1 MKIAIYGRPF
11 SSGFDKN
18 ITTLFVLLEKHGVE
32 YFIHESF
39 FEFLMKKEKLS
50 LKKAGA
56 FKTHDDI
63 IGNAD
68 IMFSIGGDG
77 TFLEAVSIVQN
88 YGIPIVGIN
97 TGRLGFLADISPGHI
112 EDSLSAILNGHYKV
126 EHRSLVELDL
136 INSAWKG
143 FACALNEVSIQ
154 KRYSTMITIHTYLDD
169 TYLNSYWADGLI
181 VSTPTGSTAYSMS
194 VGGPIMTP
202 DSNNFIISPMAPHN
216 LTIRPVIVP
225 DHNLIRIEVES
236 RDDSFLLTL
245 DSRTEII
252 KGEVQLRLKRAD
264 FTIKTLRIKDATF
277 YNTLR
282 NKLMWGVDKR
292 NE

>member
-11 SSGFDKN
+11 SSGFEKN
-18 ITTLFVLLEKHGVE
+18 IKALFVLLEKNGVE
-32 YFIHESF
+32 YFIHEPF
-39 FEFLMKKEKLS
+39 YEFLLKKEKLS
-50 LKKAGA
+50 FQKAGA
-56 FKTHDDI
+56 FKTHNDI

-97 TGRLGFLADISPGHI
+97 TGRLGFLADISPEDI
-112 EDSLSAILNGHYKV
+112 EDSLSAILNGDYKI

-136 INSAWKG
+136 TNSSWEG

-154 KRYSTMITIHTYLDD
+154 KRYSTLITIHTYLDD

-181 VSTPTGSTAYSMS
+181 ISTPTGSTAYSMS
-194 VGGPIMTP
+194 VGGPIVSP
-202 DSNNFIISPMAPHN
+202 DSNNFIISPMASHN

-236 RDDSFLLTL
+236 RDNSFLLTL
-245 DSRTEII
+245 DSRTEMIE
-252 KGEVQLRLKRAD
+252 GDVRLHLKRAD

-292 NE
+292 N

>member
-11 SSGFDKN
+11 SSGFEKR
-18 ITTLFVLLEKHGVE
+18 ISALFVLLEKYDVE
-32 YFIHESF
+32 YFIHEPF
-39 FEFLMKKEKLS
+39 YEFLMRREGLIFQ
-50 LKKAGA
+50 KAA
-56 FKTHDDI
+56 VFRTHDDI
-63 IGNAD
+63 IGQAD

-77 TFLEAVSIVQN
+77 TFLEAVSIVQD

-97 TGRLGFLADISPGHI
+97 TGRLGFLADISPEHI
-112 EDSLSAILNGHYKV
+112 EDSLSAILQGQYHV
-126 EHRSLVELDL
+126 EQRSLVELEL
-136 INSAWKG
+136 IGATWRG

-169 TYLNSYWADGLI
+169 AYLNSYWADGLI

-216 LTIRPVIVP
+216 LTVRPVIVP
-225 DHNLIRIEVES
+225 DHHAIRIEVEN
-236 RDDSFLLTL
+236 RDNSFLLTL

-252 KGEVQLRLKRAD
+252 EGEVRISLKRAG
-264 FTIKTLRIKDATF
+264 FTIQTLRIKDATF
-277 YNTLR
+277 YDTLR

-292 NE
+292 N

>member
-11 SSGFDKN
+11 SSGFEKK
-18 ITTLFVLLEKHGVE
+18 ISALFLLLEKHGVE
-32 YFIHESF
+32 YFIHEPF
-39 FEFLMKKEKLS
+39 YEFLMKREGLTFR
-50 LKKAGA
+50 KAA
-56 FKTHDDI
+56 VFRTHDDI
-63 IGNAD
+63 TGNAD
-68 IMFSIGGDG
+68 IMFSMGGDG
-77 TFLEAVSIVQN
+77 TFLEAVTIVQD

-97 TGRLGFLADISPGHI
+97 TGRLGFLADISPEHI
-112 EDSLSAILNGHYKV
+112 EDSLSAILKGQYHV
-126 EHRSLVELDL
+126 EHRSLVALELID
-136 INSAWKG
+136 ATWDG

-169 TYLNSYWADGLI
+169 AYLNSYWADGLI

-225 DHNLIRIEVES
+225 DHHAIRIEVES

-252 KGEVQLRLKRAD
+252 EGAVQIRLKRAG

-292 NE
+292 N

>member
-11 SSGFDKN
+11 SSGFEKN
-18 ITTLFVLLEKHGVE
+18 IQALFELLEKHGVE
-32 YFIHESF
+32 YFIHEPF
-39 FEFLMKKEKLS
+39 YKFLLQKEKLS
-50 LKKAGA
+50 FQKAGA

-97 TGRLGFLADISPGHI
+97 TGRLGFLADISPEHI
-112 EDSLSAILNGHYKV
+112 EDSLLAILNGDYKI
-126 EHRSLVELDL
+126 EQRSLVELDL
-136 INSAWKG
+136 INSPWAG
-143 FACALNEVSIQ
+143 FTCALNEVSIQ
-154 KRYSTMITIHTYLDD
+154 KRYSTMTTIHTYLDD
-169 TYLNSYWADGLI
+169 SYLNSYWADGLI

-194 VGGPIMTP
+194 VGGPIVSP

-216 LTIRPVIVP
+216 LTIRPIIVP
-225 DHNLIRIEVES
+225 DKSLIRIEVES
-236 RDDSFLLTL
+236 RDNSFLLTL

-252 KGEVQLRLKRAD
+252 EGEVQLRLKRAD

-292 NE
+292 N

>member
-11 SSGFDKN
+11 SSGFEKN
-18 ITTLFVLLEKHGVE
+18 ISALFVLLEKHGVE
-32 YFIHESF
+32 YFIHEPF
-39 FEFLMKKEKLS
+39 YEFLRKKEKLS
-50 LKKAGA
+50 FQKAGA
-56 FKTHDDI
+56 FRTHDDI

-97 TGRLGFLADISPGHI
+97 TGRLGFLADISPEHI
-112 EDSLSAILNGHYKV
+112 EDSLSAILNGQYKV

-136 INSAWKG
+136 INSPWEG
-143 FACALNEVSIQ
+143 FTCALNEVSIQ

-194 VGGPIMTP
+194 VGGPIVTP

-236 RDDSFLLTL
+236 RDNSFLLTL
-245 DSRTEII
+245 DSHTEII
-252 KGEVQLRLKRAD
+252 EGEVQMRLKRAD

-282 NKLMWGVDKR
+282 SKLMWGVDKR
-292 NE
+292 N

>member
-11 SSGFDKN
+11 SSGFEKK
-18 ITTLFVLLEKHGVE
+18 ISALFVLLEKHGVE
-32 YFIHESF
+32 YFIHEPF
-39 FEFLMKKEKLS
+39 HEFL
-50 LKKAGA
+50 LKKAGLTLKKA
-56 FKTHDDI
+56 GVFNTHDDI
-63 IGNAD
+63 TGRAD
-68 IMFSIGGDG
+68 IMFSMGGDG
-77 TFLEAVSIVQN
+77 TFLEAVSIVQD

-97 TGRLGFLADISPGHI
+97 TGRLGFLADISPEHI
-112 EDSLSAILNGHYKV
+112 EESLSAILDGQYKI
-126 EHRSLVELDL
+126 EQRSLVELEL
-136 INSAWKG
+136 INSTWEG

-154 KRYSTMITIHTYLDD
+154 KRYSTMITIHTFLND

-216 LTIRPVIVP
+216 LTIRPVVVP
-225 DHNLIRIEVES
+225 DHNQVRIEVES
-236 RDDSFLLTL
+236 RDNSYLLTL

-252 KGEVQLRLKRAD
+252 EGEITLRLKKAD

-292 NE
+292 N

>member
-11 SSGFDKN
+11 SSGFEKN
-18 ITTLFVLLEKHGVE
+18 IATLFKLLEKHGVDYLIHQPFYE
-32 YFIHESF
+32 FI
-39 FEFLMKKEKLS
+39 LKKEKLTFQ
-50 LKKAGA
+50 KAGV

-63 IGNAD
+63 MGHAD
-68 IMFSIGGDG
+68 IMFSLGGDG
-77 TFLEAVSIVQN
+77 TFLEAVSIVQD

-97 TGRLGFLADISPGHI
+97 TGRLGFLADISPEHI
-112 EDSLSAILNGHYKV
+112 EDSLSAILKGQYKV

-136 INSAWKG
+136 IHSAWEG
-143 FACALNEVSIQ
+143 FNCALNEVSIQ
-154 KRYSTMITIHTYLDD
+154 KRYSTMITIHTFLDG

-202 DSNNFIISPMAPHN
+202 DSKNFIISPMAPHN
-216 LTIRPVIVP
+216 LTVRPVIVP
-225 DHNLIRIEVES
+225 DHNLIRIEVEA
-236 RDDSFLLTL
+236 RDDSYLLTL

-252 KGEVQLRLKRAD
+252 EGQVRLRLKRAD

-292 NE
+292 N

>member
-11 SSGFDKN
+11 SSGFEKN
-18 ITTLFVLLEKHGVE
+18 IKALFVLLEKNGVE
-32 YFIHESF
+32 YFIHEPF
-39 FEFLMKKEKLS
+39 YEFLLKKEKLS
-50 LKKAGA
+50 FQKAGA
-56 FKTHDDI
+56 FKTHNDI

-97 TGRLGFLADISPGHI
+97 TGRLGFLADISPEHI
-112 EDSLSAILNGHYKV
+112 EDSLSAILTGDYKI
-126 EHRSLVELDL
+126 EHRSLVELEL
-136 INSAWKG
+136 VNSPWEG

-154 KRYSTMITIHTYLDD
+154 KRYSTLITIHTYLDD

-181 VSTPTGSTAYSMS
+181 ISTPTGSTAYSMS
-194 VGGPIMTP
+194 VGGPIVSP
-202 DSNNFIISPMAPHN
+202 DSNNFIISPMASHN

-236 RDDSFLLTL
+236 RDNSFLLTL

-252 KGEVQLRLKRAD
+252 EGDVQLRLKRAD

-292 NE
+292 N

>member
-11 SSGFDKN
+11 SSGFEKN
-18 ITTLFVLLEKHGVE
+18 ITALFVLLEKHGVE
-32 YFIHESF
+32 YFIHEPF
-39 FEFLMKKEKLS
+39 YEFLLKKEKLTF
-50 LKKAGA
+50 KKAGA

-77 TFLEAVSIVQN
+77 TFLVAVSIVQN

-97 TGRLGFLADISPGHI
+97 TGRLGFLADISPEHI
-112 EDSLSAILNGHYKV
+112 EDSLSAILNGQYKV

-136 INSAWKG
+136 VNSAWEG
-143 FACALNEVSIQ
+143 FTCALNEVSIQ
-154 KRYSTMITIHTYLDD
+154 KRYSTMITIHIYLND

-181 VSTPTGSTAYSMS
+181 VSTPTGSTAYSLS

-202 DSNNFIISPMAPHN
+202 DSNNFIILPMAPHN
-216 LTIRPVIVP
+216 LTIRPIIVP

-236 RDDSFLLTL
+236 RDNSFLLTL

-252 KGEVQLRLKRAD
+252 EGKVQMRLKRAD

-292 NE
+292 N

>member
-11 SSGFDKN
+11 SSGFEKN
-18 ITTLFVLLEKHGVE
+18 ISALFVLLEKHGVE
-32 YFIHESF
+32 YFIHEPF
-39 FEFLMKKEKLS
+39 YEFLRKKEKLS
-50 LKKAGA
+50 FQKAGA
-56 FKTHDDI
+56 FRTHDDI

-97 TGRLGFLADISPGHI
+97 TGRLGFLADISPEHI
-112 EDSLSAILNGHYKV
+112 EDSLSAILNGQYKV

-136 INSAWKG
+136 INSPWEG
-143 FACALNEVSIQ
+143 FTCALNEVSIQ
-154 KRYSTMITIHTYLDD
+154 KRHSTMITIHTYLDD

-194 VGGPIMTP
+194 VGGPIVSP

-236 RDDSFLLTL
+236 RDNSFLLTL

-252 KGEVQLRLKRAD
+252 EGEVQMSLKRAD

-282 NKLMWGVDKR
+282 SKLMWGVDKR
-292 NE
+292 N

>member
-11 SSGFDKN
+11 SSGFTKN
-18 ITTLFVLLEKHGVE
+18 IRTLFVLLEQQGVE
-32 YFIHESF
+32 YFIHRPF
-39 FEFLMKKEKLS
+39 YEFLIKKEKLS
-50 LKKAGA
+50 FKKAGI

-77 TFLEAVSIVQN
+77 TFLDAVSIVQN

-97 TGRLGFLADISPGHI
+97 TGRLGFLADISP
-112 EDSLSAILNGHYKV
+112 EDIGESLSAIFKGQYKV
-126 EHRSLVELDL
+126 EHRTLVELDL
-136 INSAWKG
+136 VNSVWEG

-154 KRYSTMITIHTYLDD
+154 KRYSSMITIHTYLND

-194 VGGPIMTP
+194 VGGPIVTP
-202 DSNNFIISPMAPHN
+202 DSNNFIISPMASHN

-252 KGEVQLRLKRAD
+252 EGNVSLHLKRAD

-292 NE
+292 N

>member
-11 SSGFDKN
+11 SSGFEKN
-18 ITTLFVLLEKHGVE
+18 ISALFVLLEKHGVE
-32 YFIHESF
+32 YFIHEPF
-39 FEFLMKKEKLS
+39 YEFLRKKEKLS
-50 LKKAGA
+50 FQKAGA
-56 FKTHDDI
+56 FRTHDDI

-97 TGRLGFLADISPGHI
+97 TGRLGFLADISPEHI
-112 EDSLSAILNGHYKV
+112 EDSLSAILNGQYKV

-136 INSAWKG
+136 INSPWEG
-143 FACALNEVSIQ
+143 FTCALNEVSIQ

-194 VGGPIMTP
+194 VGGPIVSP

-216 LTIRPVIVP
+216 LTIRPVVVP

-236 RDDSFLLTL
+236 RDNSFLLTL

-252 KGEVQLRLKRAD
+252 EGKVQMRLKRAD

-282 NKLMWGVDKR
+282 SKLMWGVDKR
-292 NE
+292 N

>member
-11 SSGFDKN
+11 SSEFEKN
-18 ITTLFVLLEKHGVE
+18 IKTLFVLLEKNGVE
-32 YFIHESF
+32 YFIHEPF
-39 FEFLMKKEKLS
+39 YEFLLKKEKLS
-50 LKKAGA
+50 FQKAGA
-56 FKTHDDI
+56 FKTHNDI

-97 TGRLGFLADISPGHI
+97 TGRLGFLADISPEDI
-112 EDSLSAILNGHYKV
+112 EDSLSAILNGDYKI

-136 INSAWKG
+136 TNSSWEG

-154 KRYSTMITIHTYLDD
+154 KRYSTLITIHTYLDD

-181 VSTPTGSTAYSMS
+181 ISTPTGSTAYSMS
-194 VGGPIMTP
+194 VGGPIVSP
-202 DSNNFIISPMAPHN
+202 DSNNFIISPMASHN

-236 RDDSFLLTL
+236 RDNSFLLTL
-245 DSRTEII
+245 DSRTEMIE
-252 KGEVQLRLKRAD
+252 GNVRLRLKRAD

-292 NE
+292 N

>member
-1 MKIAIYGRPF
+1 MRIAIYGRPF
-11 SSGFDKN
+11 SSGFEKK
-18 ITTLFVLLEKHGVE
+18 ISALFVLLEKHGVE
-32 YFIHESF
+32 YFIHEPF
-39 FEFLMKKEKLS
+39 YEFLRRQEGLTFHR
-50 LKKAGA
+50 AGV
-56 FKTHDDI
+56 FRTHDDI
-63 IGNAD
+63 IGHAD
-68 IMFSIGGDG
+68 IMFSMGGDG
-77 TFLEAVSIVQN
+77 TFLEAVSIVQD

-97 TGRLGFLADISPGHI
+97 TGRLGFLADISPEHI
-112 EDSLSAILNGHYKV
+112 EDSLSAILQGQYHV
-126 EHRSLVELDL
+126 ENRSLVELTMLD
-136 INSAWKG
+136 ATWKG

-169 TYLNSYWADGLI
+169 AYLNSYWADGLI

-225 DHNLIRIEVES
+225 DHHAIRIEVES

-252 KGEVQLRLKRAD
+252 EGKVRILLKRAD
-264 FTIKTLRIKDATF
+264 FTVRTLRIKDATF

-292 NE
+292 N

>member
-11 SSGFDKN
+11 SSGFTKN
-18 ITTLFVLLEKHGVE
+18 IRTLFVLLEQQGVE
-32 YFIHESF
+32 YFIHLPF
-39 FEFLMKKEKLS
+39 YEFLIKKEKLS
-50 LKKAGA
+50 FKKAGI

-77 TFLEAVSIVQN
+77 TFLDAVSIVQN

-97 TGRLGFLADISPGHI
+97 TGRLGFLADISPEHI
-112 EDSLSAILNGHYKV
+112 GESLSAIFKGQYNV
-126 EHRSLVELDL
+126 EHRTLVKLDL
-136 INSAWKG
+136 VNSVWEG

-154 KRYSTMITIHTYLDD
+154 KRYSSMITIHTYLND

-194 VGGPIMTP
+194 VGGPIVTP
-202 DSNNFIISPMAPHN
+202 DSNNFIISPMASHN

-252 KGEVQLRLKRAD
+252 EGNVSLHLKRAD

-292 NE
+292 N

>member
-11 SSGFDKN
+11 SSGFEKN
-18 ITTLFVLLEKHGVE
+18 ISALFVLLEKHGVE
-32 YFIHESF
+32 YFIHEPF
-39 FEFLMKKEKLS
+39 YEFLRKKEKLS
-50 LKKAGA
+50 FQKAGA
-56 FKTHDDI
+56 FRTHDDI

-97 TGRLGFLADISPGHI
+97 TGRLGFLADISPEHI
-112 EDSLSAILNGHYKV
+112 EDSLSAILNGQYKV

-136 INSAWKG
+136 INSPWEG
-143 FACALNEVSIQ
+143 FTCALNEVSIQ

-194 VGGPIMTP
+194 VGGPIVSP

-236 RDDSFLLTL
+236 RDNSFLLTL

-252 KGEVQLRLKRAD
+252 EGEVQMRLKRAD

-292 NE
+292 N

>member
-11 SSGFDKN
+11 SSGFEKN
-18 ITTLFVLLEKHGVE
+18 IKTLFVLLEKNEVE
-32 YFIHESF
+32 YFIHEPF
-39 FEFLMKKEKLS
+39 YEFLLKKEKLS
-50 LKKAGA
+50 FQKAGS
-56 FKTHDDI
+56 FKTHNDI

-97 TGRLGFLADISPGHI
+97 TGRLGFLADISPEHI
-112 EDSLSAILNGHYKV
+112 EDSLSAILNGDYKI
-126 EHRSLVELDL
+126 EHRSLVELGL
-136 INSAWKG
+136 INSSWEG

-154 KRYSTMITIHTYLDD
+154 KRYSTLITIHTYLDD

-181 VSTPTGSTAYSMS
+181 ISTPTGSTAYSMS
-194 VGGPIMTP
+194 VGGPIVSP
-202 DSNNFIISPMAPHN
+202 DSNNFIISPMASHN

-236 RDDSFLLTL
+236 RDNSFLLTL
-245 DSRTEII
+245 DSRTEMI
-252 KGEVQLRLKRAD
+252 KGDVQLRLKRAD

-292 NE
+292 N